1 MARIAVA
8 GATGT
13 IGRALIAALLARG
26 DDVTALT
33 RDPERAP
40 DLGAAM
46 LVAWPDPKRSA
57 PPLDALSGADA
68 VVNLLGEPIAQR
80 WSESAKQEIRD
91 SRVLGARSLVEAIG
105 ALPAQARPKAF
116 VSQSATGYYGR
127 RGDEV
132 LDERGT
138 AGSDFLA
145 TLVVQWER
153 EATAAESVA
162 RVAVTRTG
170 VVLAP
175 RAGALAQMVLPFRL
189 GLGGPIAG
197 GKQYVSWIHID
208 DVVGGL
214 LWCIDTESL
223 RGPVN
228 LTAPTPV
235 TNGEFGKALGRAL
248 HRPAVL
254 PVPKL
259 GLSLAYGEMSSVV
272 TTGQRVVPE
281 RLLESGYQ
289 FRYPELGAALRDVL
303 ARW

>member
-1 MARIAVA
+1 MARVAVA

-13 IGRALIAALLARG
+13 IGRALVAALLERG
-26 DDVTALT
+26 DVVVALT
-33 RDPERAP
+33 RDPARAT
-40 DLGAAM
+40 DLGTAM
-46 LVAWPDPKRSA
+46 LVAWPEPKRSA
-57 PPLDALSGADA
+57 PPPDALSGTDA

-80 WSESAKQEIRD
+80 WSEAAKAEIRD
-91 SRVLGARSLVEAIG
+91 SRVLGTSSLVEAIG
-105 ALPAQARPKAF
+105 ALPAQARPRAF
-116 VSQSATGYYGR
+116 VSQSATGYYGP
-127 RGDEV
+127 RGDEI
-132 LDERGT
+132 LDERAS

-145 TLVVQWER
+145 ELVVEWER
-153 EATAAESVA
+153 EATAAESVV

-175 RAGALAQMVLPFRL
+175 RSGALAQMLLPFRL
-189 GLGGPIAG
+189 GLGGPVAG

-214 LWCIDTESL
+214 LRCIDTEAL

-235 TNGEFGKALGRAL
+235 TNREFGQALGRGL
-248 HRPAVL
+248 RRPAVL

-259 GLSLAYGEMSSVV
+259 GLKLAYGEMSSVV

-281 RLLESGYQ
+281 RLIESGYE
-289 FRYPELGAALRDVL
+289 FRYPELDAALRDVL